1 MLEDGDYPA
10 FPMTSTGSGGTP
22 MFRWRRSIISVLLIF
37 GAIWFSSCD
46 RTHAQPARS
55 QLPVAKAQ
63 TPALPVAK
71 HALRDSALSTYN
83 NPDYGVSFRYPRNY
97 FLIDAGESEDAS
109 ILEARQKLAA
119 QQPGATL
126 VAIVTIPPDAYPNTT
141 FVSGTLQLVVIPTV
155 TAETCESFAVPLD
168 DGYTFGA
175 TSIQGIAFNWRQRGS
190 AAMGTGYLDREYAGF
205 FKGDCYEFFLQ
216 VLTGSNPELDP
227 GIKDA
232 DEVKIMHQLDRI
244 VSTLRIYNSQA
255 SSHAL

>member
-1 MLEDGDYPA
+1 
-10 FPMTSTGSGGTP
+10 
-22 MFRWRRSIISVLLIF
+22 MFQRRYIVSVLLIF
-37 GAIWFSSCD
+37 GAIWFSGCG
-46 RTHAQPARS
+46 RTHAQSALSQPSTAR
-55 QLPVAKAQ
+55 AQ
-63 TPALPVAK
+63 AAASPLAK
-71 HALRDSALSTYN
+71 HAPRDSALSTYN
-83 NPDYGVSFRYPRNY
+83 HPTYGVSFRYPRNY
-97 FLIDAGESEDAS
+97 FLSDALESEDAS

-141 FVSGTLQLVVIPTV
+141 FVSGTLQLVLIPTV

-205 FKGDCYEFFLQ
+205 FKGACYEFFLQ
-216 VLTGSNPELDP
+216 VVTGSNPELDP

-232 DEVKIMHQLDRI
+232 DEVKIMHQLEKI
-244 VSTLRIYNSQA
+244 VSSLQIHNPRHLPMHFSGPVCNRGRIFFPSKEG
-255 SSHAL
+255 